1 MLILNFS
8 KILKFSSTK
17 ALASVLSFSIF
28 RVVRNLVW
36 ITLLSMN
43 MLCIF
48 SNLNLYRVAVENFLL
63 DMYNFNILSMFKKL
77 FIVRGFHRD
86 IFLLLKHVYAEVR

>member
-1 MLILNFS
+1 
-8 KILKFSSTK
+8 
-17 ALASVLSFSIF
+17 
-28 RVVRNLVW
+28 
-36 ITLLSMN
+36 